1 MSYTTDDL
9 SAIREAKRKLA
20 VGDRVGEF
28 RHNGILMRYT
38 EVTMADLQRYEAE
51 ILREM
56 NPRRN
61 RIIITSDKGLN

>member
-1 MSYTTDDL
+1 MAYSTADL
-9 SAIREAKRKLA
+9 EAIREAKRKLA

-38 EVTMADLQRYEAE
+38 EVTMSDLQRFEAE

-56 NPRRN
+56 NPRPR
-61 RIIITSDKGLN
+61 RIIITSDKGL